1 MIYLVEGATGGGKTY
16 YTVENYVL
24 TAIENKRKIITNLA
38 LNVDKICEK
47 YDYPKDLIEL
57 RLGTDEN
64 NQYATSFQNLEDF
77 QDDWQNEDGEK
88 ALYIIDEAHHCLGK
102 DRNDAELKKIAHFFS
117 VSRHVGV
124 DIVLITQGSQNI
136 KKDLLVNI
144 TSYHHCRNNEAIG
157 MSNSFTVTTSPF
169 KNYRGQ
175 KIVDQKFYKQEIFDL
190 YKSFSLSKQEIK
202 KKKVRKISKLKLA
215 FMYWPI
221 TGIAL
226 MFLYITIN
234 FFIGIIFEEEQE
246 EEEPQ
251 KIQKIIEKD
260 NNIEVLSN
268 PQPLQRQ
275 EPSKSSKYKD
285 KVKNTIPLAE
295 FDLFIDGWYSDK
307 PNKIIYNFSV
317 NDKDQEIFKINS
329 LQLKQLGYNI
339 FTFEDNDCIV
349 ILTNKDLKKYA
360 HCKKREEENSN
371 RIKSPLPKPLT

>member
-47 YDYPKDLIEL
+47 YDYPKELIEL

-215 FMYWPI
+215 LMYWPL
-221 TGIAL
+221 TAIAI
-226 MFLYITIN
+226 MFSYITLN
-234 FFIGIIFEEEQE
+234 FFIDMIFE

-251 KIQKIIEKD
+251 KIVKPVNVEK
-260 NNIEVLSN
+260 NKNIEIEN
-268 PQPLQRQ
+268 KPLQRQ
-275 EPSKSSKYKD
+275 EPVKISKYKNE
-285 KVKNTIPLAE
+285 VKDTIPLAE
-295 FDLFIDGWYSDK
+295 FDLFIDGWYSNY
-307 PNKIIYNFSV
+307 PNKIIYKFSV
-317 NDKDQEIFKINS
+317 NDDNEELFKINS

-339 FTFEDNDCIV
+339 ITFEDNYCIV
-349 ILTNKDLKKYA
+349 ILTNRDLKKYS
-360 HCKKREEENSN
+360 HCKKREEENS
-371 RIKSPLPKPLT
+371 RTVKSPLPKPLT

>member
-47 YDYPKDLIEL
+47 YDYPKELIEL

-215 FMYWPI
+215 FMYWPL
-221 TGIAL
+221 TALAL
-226 MFLYITIN
+226 MFGYITLN
-234 FFIGIIFEEEQE
+234 FFIDMIFED
-246 EEEPQ
+246 EEPQ
-251 KIQKIIEKD
+251 KIVKPVIQEK
-260 NNIEVLSN
+260 NKNIEIEN
-268 PQPLQRQ
+268 KPLQRQ
-275 EPSKSSKYKD
+275 EPVKISKYKNE
-285 KVKNTIPLAE
+285 VKDTIPLAE
-295 FDLFIDGWYSDK
+295 FDLFIDGWYSNY

-317 NDKDQEIFKINS
+317 NDDNEELFKINS

-339 FTFEDNDCIV
+339 ITFEDNDCIV
-349 ILTNKDLKKYA
+349 ILTNRDLKKYA
-360 HCKKREEENSN
+360 HCKKREEENS
-371 RIKSPLPKPLT
+371 RTVKSPLPKPLT

>member
-47 YDYPKDLIEL
+47 YNYPKDLIEL
-57 RLGTDEN
+57 RLGTDKD
-64 NQYATSFQNLEDF
+64 NQYATSFKNLEDF
-77 QDDWQNEDGEK
+77 QDDWVDKDGEK

-102 DRNDAELKKIAHFFS
+102 NRNDKEIEKIAEFFS

-144 TSYHHCRNNEAIG
+144 TSYHKCRNNEAIG
-157 MSNSFTVTTSPF
+157 MPNSFTVTTSPER
-169 KNYRGQ
+169 NYRGQ

-215 FMYWPI
+215 FMYWPF
-221 TGIAL
+221 TALAL
-226 MFLYITIN
+226 MFLYITMN
-234 FFIGIIFEEEQE
+234 FLIGLIFEEE

-251 KIQKIIEKD
+251 KIQKTIEKD
-260 NNIEVLSN
+260 NNIEVVSK
-268 PQPLQRQ
+268 PQILQRQ
-275 EPSKSSKYKD
+275 EPSKSSKYND

-295 FDLFIDGWYSDK
+295 FDLFIDGWYSYK